1 MDRIYPQDS
10 PLSEEEELRARS
22 LWMWLYDNI
31 DPARTYTIGL
41 VGAYLEEKAR
51 RAAQRRAAGKIAA
64 KRDGDEGATL
74 TS

>member
-1 MDRIYPQDS
+1 MDRIYPQGS
-10 PLSEEEELRARS
+10 RLSDDEALRARS

-51 RAAQRRAAGKIAA
+51 RAAQRRA
-64 KRDGDEGATL
+64 
-74 TS
+74 